1 MPKIV
6 TREGRIVEVRSAAHG
21 LATAIATA
29 TAAESDP
36 SNSEAE
42 VQELW
47 ADVATRCGAIQ
58 RRTRQLA
65 GLGRG
70 G

>member
-6 TREGRIVEVRSAAHG
+6 TRESRIAEVKEHARG
-21 LATAIATA
+21 LATAIQTA

-36 SNSEAE
+36 SNTAEE

>member
-6 TREGRIVEVRSAAHG
+6 TRQTRILETRDS
-21 LATAIATA
+21 LAQLR
-29 TAAESDP
+29 AAENYAMAVETDADAT
-36 SNSEAE
+36 EADKAAKWAE
-42 VQELW
+42 V
-47 ADVATRCGAIQ
+47 ATLAGAVQ

>member
-6 TREGRIVEVRSAAHG
+6 TRESRIAEVRNEAHG
-21 LATAIATA
+21 LATAIAA
-29 TAAESDP
+29 ANAAENRGEDAQSY
-36 SNSEAE
+36 
-42 VQELW
+42 W